1 VTPDP
6 EAFAM
11 TTGTPAP
18 QAGPPPDPK
27 KRYLFVR
34 SMYAWRDLERF
45 LVIAAATILIVR
57 SILSAMGWPQL
68 GGGPIHF
75 AHLLWGGLGMVIAL
89 VLLMSMEARIWR
101 VLAVLAAGIGFGL
114 FIDELGKFITSDNNY
129 FFRPAIAIIYLV
141 FVVLV
146 LVARVISRGVA
157 RSPQAA
163 LVNAFDLS
171 KEAVINDL
179 NQMQRADAL
188 KMLDRA
194 DQSDPIV
201 LQLRAMVEGMKD
213 LPAGAPW
220 WLLRLRAGAER
231 LYGRVVAGRWFRVVF
246 VGWFALLTLVSVG
259 YAIRYV
265 ALADPAQDK
274 LSWAGQG
281 MVWTS
286 VAAGLLVVLGIMR
299 WRRSKLSAYLW
310 FERALLVTIFIYEF
324 FAFYQDQ
331 LRAVLSLAI
340 VLVTFAALRIVIE
353 AERALE
359 GQARPATVAEPA
371 GAGAPA

>member
-1 VTPDP
+1 
-6 EAFAM
+6 M
-11 TTGTPAP
+11 TTQTPALQVSP
-18 QAGPPPDPK
+18 SRDAK

-34 SMYAWRDLERF
+34 TMYVWRDLERF
-45 LVIAAATILIVR
+45 LIIAVATILVVR
-57 SILSAMGWPQL
+57 SVLSAMGWPQL

-89 VLLMSMEARIWR
+89 VLFMSMEARIWR

-129 FFRPAIAIIYLV
+129 FFRPAIAIVYVV

-146 LVARVISRGVA
+146 LAARFISRGVA
-157 RSPQAA
+157 LSPQSA

-171 KEAVINDL
+171 KEAVMNDM
-179 NQMQRADAL
+179 NEMQRADAL
-188 KMLDRA
+188 RMLDRA

-201 LQLRAMVEGMKD
+201 QQLRAMVEGMKD
-213 LPAGAPW
+213 LPAGAPG
-220 WLLRLRAGAER
+220 WLLRLRASA
-231 LYGRVVAGRWFRVVF
+231 GRVYDRMVAGRWFTVAF
-246 VGWFALLTLVSVG
+246 VGWFAVLTLVSVG
-259 YAIRYV
+259 YAVRY
-265 ALADPAQDK
+265 ATLGDTAQDQ

-281 MVWTS
+281 MFLTS
-286 VAAGLLVVLGIMR
+286 VAAGALVVVGIVR
-299 WRRSKLSAYLW
+299 WRRSKLAAYLW

-340 VLVTFAALRIVIE
+340 VLATFAALRIVIQ

-359 GQARPATVAEPA
+359 AREET
-371 GAGAPA
+371 